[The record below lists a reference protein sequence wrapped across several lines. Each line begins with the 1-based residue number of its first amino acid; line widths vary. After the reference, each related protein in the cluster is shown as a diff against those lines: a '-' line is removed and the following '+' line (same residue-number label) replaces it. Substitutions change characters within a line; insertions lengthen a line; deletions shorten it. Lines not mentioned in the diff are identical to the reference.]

1 MNLVR
6 ALWGKVRA
14 LLARLWIGVRAG
26 LALVGRALAPVIG
39 RISWT
44 RPEWPARLGR
54 KRKALG
60 RKFYLGLYA
69 ALGVL
74 VLAIAGLVIYH
85 NMPHPALTTASIDV
99 PDLTPA
105 REPLEPQPLTVHF
118 SLDNPFAVK
127 SNAAARLDLIG
138 KSVPTGI
145 VMKPAVAGD
154 WRWQDD
160 NTLVFTPKN
169 DWPAGQEYTLRFDK
183 SIFAPGVKLDDS
195 SYSFTTHQFIAS
207 LQNLSFYQD
216 PTNAKVHE
224 VVATLTFNYP
234 VDAAS
239 LEKRISLG
247 MRPSGAT
254 IDIVPTSYK
263 FKVTYD
269 KLKREA
275 YVTSDP
281 ITLPDQEN
289 YMTLTVSAGVG
300 AAAGPSTTDMQIK
313 QNVLVPDVRSF
324 FRVDSL
330 NASIVADDKDVPYQ
344 TLVINFTDA
353 VKAEDIA
360 RVMHAYLLPT
370 RTDFTSWEPR
380 QITPDVLTKSQIV
393 KLEPVPTE
401 HDYSK
406 LQSFRFD
413 VPEGRQVYVRLEA
426 GLTSQGEYV
435 MSHFYDTVVATPDYP
450 REAAIKS
457 QGAVL
462 SLSGSRKLSFVTRG
476 VPAIKVEIGQL
487 LPGEIAHLVSQTS
500 GDFRDPYFNNYN
512 FGENDVT
519 KRATRIIP
527 LDMRSPREAVYASL
541 DLSSYLPGEA
551 GAHGMF
557 FVTVDGWDP
566 EQKRL
571 IDGTHDHRFILV
583 TDMALVV
590 KNNADHSHE
599 IFAQSIGGGGP
610 AAGAEVA
617 LLGRNGQ
624 PVLTAVSDDGGH
636 AHLPSTDD
644 FKNEKAPTVYLVH
657 RGNDY
662 SFIPFDRSDRQINL
676 SNFDVGG
683 EYNDPKDSSDS
694 LHAYA
699 FSDRGIYRP
708 GDTAHFGVIVKRR
721 DWGNVAG
728 VPVAIEV
735 RDPGEARMLR
745 KKVALPADGFLDV
758 DFTPDESAPTG
769 DYHAYVYLLGDKDE
783 TRRLLGSTT
792 FKVEEFQPDTL
803 RIHSSI
809 VGAPSAGWLQTGNL
823 KAAVHLENLFGTPAQ
838 QRRITAAYRLIP
850 TSFEFGAYPDYN
862 FDDPFL
868 DVESAPRE
876 VDQTLPET
884 SSDAAGDAQF
894 DMDLSQYTHGL
905 YRLVFAS
912 QGYEAAGGR
921 SVNASSSV
929 LVSPLPYLVGHKA
942 DGDLGW
948 LDRGS
953 ERNVDFV
960 AVDPA
965 LKPLTLKNLTL
976 KLSQRSYISTLVQQ
990 RDGTY
995 KYQSVLKTTLLNSG
1009 AYTLPA
1015 KGAKYRLPTDK
1026 AGDYILDLFDKDGN
1040 KLADIRFT
1048 VAGERNETAALEKNA
1063 ELRVDMKGHDYKPGD
1078 DIEMQITA
1086 PYTGAGLITIERDKV
1101 YGYKWFKTSSTVSVQ
1116 HIRVP
1121 EGVEGNAYVNVT
1133 FVRSLDSKDIFT
1145 SPLSYAVVPFSVDRS
1160 SRTIG
1165 VKLDTPVKIEP
1176 GKPLTVDYQTT
1187 RPGRIVLFAVDEGIL
1202 QVANYKNP
1210 EPLDDFFQK
1219 RALQVSTAQIADL
1232 ILPEY
1237 DVLRQLAGVGGDEAA
1252 KRALGRN
1259 LNPFRRKTEAPVAY
1273 WSGIISSD
1281 GSPGHYTFNIPDY
1294 FNGDVRVMAVAVS
1307 DGALGDG
1314 STHTLVRGPFVIT
1327 PNVLTSAAPGDEFNV
1342 GVVLSNNLEHAAKG
1356 EGVTLE
1362 VEASPEL
1369 KVLGPTSVKLDV
1381 APGSEGRA
1389 DFRFKAND
1397 KLGSASI
1404 TFVAHGGGAE
1414 ARLVSTLSVRPPV
1427 PYFTDVRLDATS
1439 GSAKVELPRRLYQE
1453 YSKQSVYAS
1462 SSPMIMVRGL
1472 EGYLA
1477 GYPYGCSEQI
1487 VSKVF
1492 PFLGFANDPLYEGD
1506 LKNMQADYAALVTKL
1521 RARQL
1526 SDGGFAYWPGEQ
1538 SSSLFVSLYVMH
1550 FLTDAKEQG
1559 YSVPPDMLEAGVGYM
1574 QRAVEND
1581 PGSLDQARV
1590 QAYAIYLLTRNGVV
1604 TTNFLT
1610 HLQELLQGQYNP
1622 QWRSDLTAVYMA
1634 ASYKLLQ
1641 QDSLAAD
1648 LVKGYKPES
1657 EAAAY
1662 YGWYDTALSRNA
1674 QYLYLLARH
1683 FPDRLKGVSDSVLGS
1698 VLTPIIAGDYS
1709 TLSSAYAIVA
1719 FGAYSKSMAA
1729 MQQGH
1734 IEVSTRDASGKT
1746 APLAS
1751 VDGLQLKAEAP
1762 LDAVRLDFASRGISK
1777 LFYSVSQAGFDKTPP
1792 AKAESDGIE
1801 VTREYTDA
1809 NGATVTSA
1817 SLGAELTVHLRV
1829 RTTDSRSLDNV
1840 AVLDLLPGG
1849 FEVER
1854 DSLRNS
1860 PGRSDA
1866 VTSSDEGGE
1875 GGESESQ
1882 TAVGW
1887 SPDYADIRE
1896 DRVVFYGS
1904 FGPEMH
1910 EITYKVKVTAPG
1922 KFIVPAAYAGAMYD
1936 HTVFGHSSPESFE
1949 VSDVK

>member
-6 ALWGKVRA
+6 AFWGKVRA
-14 LLARLWIGVRAG
+14 LLKRLWIWVRST
-26 LALVGRALAPVIG
+26 LALFGALLAPVVG

-44 RPEWPARLGR
+44 RPAWPARLER
-54 KRKALG
+54 RRKALG
-60 RKFYLGLYA
+60 RKFYYGLY
-69 ALGVL
+69 GVL
-74 VLAIAGLVIYH
+74 GALLLAIVGVVIYR
-85 NMPHPALTTASIDV
+85 NMPQPALTTVSIDV
-99 PDLTPA
+99 PDITPA
-105 REPLEPQPLTVHF
+105 HEPLEPRPVTVHF
-118 SLDNPFAVK
+118 SLDNPFAAK

-138 KSVPTGI
+138 KAVPTGI
-145 VMKPAVAGD
+145 VMKPAAAGQ
-154 WRWQDD
+154 WLWQDD

-169 DWPAGQEYTLRFDK
+169 DWPAGQVYTLRFDK
-183 SIFAPGVKLDDS
+183 SIFAPGVKLDDT
-195 SYSFTTHQFIAS
+195 SYTFATHPIEAT
-207 LQNLSFYQD
+207 LGNLSFYQD
-216 PTNAKVHE
+216 PTHPKVHE
-224 VVATLTFNYP
+224 VVATVTFNYP
-234 VDAAS
+234 VDTAS
-239 LEKRISLG
+239 FEKRVSLG

-254 IDIVPTSYK
+254 IDILPTSYK
-263 FKVTYD
+263 FKVAYD

-275 YVTSDP
+275 YVTSEP
-281 ITLPDQEN
+281 ISLPDQEN

-300 AAAGPSTTDMQIK
+300 AASGSSTTDMQIK
-313 QNVLVPDVRSF
+313 QNVLIPDVRSF
-324 FRVDSL
+324 FRVDNL
-330 NASIVADDKDVPYQ
+330 NASIVSDDKDVPYQ

-353 VKAEDIA
+353 VKAEDTA
-360 RVMHAYLLPT
+360 RVMHAYLLPA
-370 RTDFTSWEPR
+370 RTDFTNWEPR
-380 QITPDVLTKSQIV
+380 QITSDVLTKSQIV
-393 KLEPVPTE
+393 KLDAVPTE
-401 HDYSK
+401 QDYSK

-413 VPEGRQVYVRLEA
+413 VPEGRQLYVRLDA
-426 GLTSQGEYV
+426 GLMSQGEYV
-435 MSHFYDTVVATPDYP
+435 MSHFYDAVVSSPEYP
-450 REAAIKS
+450 REAAIQS

-476 VPAIKVEIGQL
+476 VPAIKVELGQL

-519 KRATRIIP
+519 ERSTRIIT
-527 LDMRSPREAVYASL
+527 LDSKSPREAVYASL
-541 DLSSYLPGEA
+541 DLSAYLPGEA

-566 EQKRL
+566 DQKRI

-583 TDMALVV
+583 TDTSLVV
-590 KNNADHSHE
+590 KNNADHSHDV
-599 IFAQSIGGGGP
+599 FAQAIGGGGP
-610 AAGAEVA
+610 TAGAEVA

-624 PVLTAVSDDGGH
+624 PVLTAVTDDGGH

-644 FKNEKAPTVYLVH
+644 LKNEKVPTVYLVH

-683 EYNDPKDSSDS
+683 VYNDPKDASDS

-708 GDTAHFGVIVKRR
+708 GDTAHLGVIVKRR
-721 DWGNVAG
+721 DWGAIAG

-735 RDPGEARMLR
+735 RDPGEARVLR
-745 KKVALPADGFLDV
+745 KKLALPVDGFLDL

-783 TRRLLGSTT
+783 TRRLLGSTG

-803 RIHSSI
+803 RIHSTI
-809 VGAPSAGWLQTGNL
+809 TGAPSAGWLQTGTL
-823 KAAVHLENLFGTPAQ
+823 KTAVHLENLFGTPAQ

-850 TSFEFGAYPDYN
+850 TGFDFAAYPDYS

-884 SSDAAGDAQF
+884 TTDSGGDAQF
-894 DMDLSQYTHGL
+894 DLDLSQYTHGL
-905 YRLVFAS
+905 YRLVFS
-912 QGYEAAGGR
+912 TQGFEAAGGR
-921 SVNASSSV
+921 SVSASSSV
-929 LVSPLPYLVGHKA
+929 LVSPLPYIVGHKA
-942 DGDLGW
+942 DGDLDW

-953 ERNVDFV
+953 ERNVSFV

-965 LKPLTLKNLTL
+965 LKPLTLRNLTL

-995 KYQSVLKTTLLNSG
+995 KYQSVLKTTLLSSS
-1009 AYTLPA
+1009 AYTLTA
-1015 KGAKYRLPTDK
+1015 KGATYKLPTDK
-1026 AGDYILDLFDKDGN
+1026 AGDFILDLFDKDGN

-1048 VAGERNETAALEKNA
+1048 VAGNRNETAALEKNA

-1101 YGYKWFKTSSTVSVQ
+1101 YGYKWFKTDSTVSVQ

-1133 FVRSLDSKDIFT
+1133 FVRAIDSKDIFT

-1165 VKLDTPVKIEP
+1165 VKLDAPAKIEP
-1176 GKPLTVDYQTT
+1176 GKPLTVNFQTT

-1202 QVANYKNP
+1202 QVANYQTP
-1210 EPLDDFFQK
+1210 DPLDDFFQK

-1273 WSGIISSD
+1273 WSGIITSD
-1281 GSPGHYTFNIPDY
+1281 GTPGHYTFNIPDY

-1327 PNVLTSAAPGDEFNV
+1327 PNVLTSAAPGDEFDV
-1342 GVVLSNNLEHAAKG
+1342 GVVLSNNLEHAPKG
-1356 EGVTLE
+1356 TPVSLE
-1362 VEASPEL
+1362 AEASPEL
-1369 KVLGPTSVKLDV
+1369 TALGPTSLKLDV
-1381 APGSEGRA
+1381 APGSETRA
-1389 DFRFKAND
+1389 NFRFKAND

-1404 TFVAHGGGAE
+1404 SFVARGGGAE

-1427 PYFTDVRLDATS
+1427 PFVTDVWLDSSS
-1439 GSAKVELPRRLYQE
+1439 GSAKVDLPRRLYQE
-1453 YSKQSVYAS
+1453 FSKQPVYAS

-1492 PFLGFANDPLYEGD
+1492 PFLGFANDPLYQGD
-1506 LKNMQADYAALVTKL
+1506 LKNMQADYAALITKL

-1526 SDGGFAYWPGEQ
+1526 SDGGFAYWPGENG
-1538 SSSLFVSLYVMH
+1538 SSLFVSLYVMH

-1559 YSVPPDMLEAGVGYM
+1559 YSVPPDMLDAGVGYM
-1574 QRAVEND
+1574 QHAVESD
-1581 PGSLDQARV
+1581 PASLDQARV

-1610 HLQELLQGQYNP
+1610 HLQELLQSQYNP
-1622 QWRSDLTAVYMA
+1622 QWRGDLTAVYMA

-1648 LVKGYKPES
+1648 LIKGYKPEGQ
-1657 EAAAY
+1657 AAAY
-1662 YGWYDTALSRNA
+1662 YGWYDTALDRNA

-1683 FPDRLKGVSDSVLGS
+1683 FPERLKGVSDAVLGS
-1698 VLTPIIAGDYS
+1698 VLAPIISGDYN

-1729 MQQGH
+1729 MEQGH
-1734 IEVSTRDASGKT
+1734 IEAATRDADGKT
-1746 APLAS
+1746 RPLAS
-1751 VDGLQLKAEAP
+1751 VDGLQLSAEAP
-1762 LDAVRLDFASRGISK
+1762 LDAVRVDLASRGISK
-1777 LFYSVSQAGFDKTPP
+1777 LFYSVSQAGFDKAPP
-1792 AKAESDGIE
+1792 TKAESDGIE

-1817 SLGAELTVHLRV
+1817 TLGAELTVHLRV
-1829 RTTDSRSLDNV
+1829 RTTDKRLLDNV

-1860 PGRSDA
+1860 PGRTDA
-1866 VTSSDEGGE
+1866 QPATDQEGE
-1875 GGESESQ
+1875 GGDSDATP
-1882 TAVGW
+1882 TASW

-1936 HTVFGHSSPESFE
+1936 HTVFGHSVPDVFE